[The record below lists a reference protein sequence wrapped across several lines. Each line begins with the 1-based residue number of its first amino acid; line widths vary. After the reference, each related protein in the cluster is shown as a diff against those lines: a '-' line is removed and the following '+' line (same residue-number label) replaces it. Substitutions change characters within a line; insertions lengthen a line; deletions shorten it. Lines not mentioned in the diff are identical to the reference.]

1 MTYSPVRIIRALGAA
16 PTRQT
21 AVWWKLTPGVI
32 EWLRTSQQ
40 FDSFLGELVA
50 KAESDGPVYIGTT
63 GDGSRIFFV
72 EKSRHGSYSVPGVK
86 YIPPASADARPLAY
100 EHVRAVFAA
109 APTTDPSTKPS
120 QGPGLDASR
129 SSTALYVGLGIAGAA
144 LLAGGAYLATR
155 KKAPAALSAN
165 RRRRGRRLTRNAR
178 DLEFVTRQ
186 MESGGNFLYW
196 VGWRDRLAGYTPMW
210 DLAAPHQNVF
220 EYGQGYSGSETFQ
233 QSPDVDRPIR
243 RNSSATES
251 GEPEIGKRVRLT
263 GDPSRVGVLTGL
275 VKQQQ
280 ARRFFGVKFQS
291 QNMTVPEGQLE
302 AAPLRAAQ
310 VQSNM
315 RRRTSLARTRQ

>member
-1 MTYSPVRIIRALGAA
+1 L
-16 PTRQT
+16 
-21 AVWWKLTPGVI
+21 AVV
-32 EWLRTSQQ
+32 
-40 FDSFLGELVA
+40 
-50 KAESDGPVYIGTT
+50 
-63 GDGSRIFFV
+63 
-72 EKSRHGSYSVPGVK
+72 
-86 YIPPASADARPLAY
+86 
-100 EHVRAVFAA
+100 
-109 APTTDPSTKPS
+109 
-120 QGPGLDASR
+120 
-129 SSTALYVGLGIAGAA
+129 GAA
-144 LLAGGAYLATR
+144 LLAGGVYLATR